1 MKGRNTMSKKTPRVY
16 TKANTLRQITLA
28 NMQKRPEKAAY
39 KYQNKEKEIV
49 EVTFA
54 DFYYTTE
61 KLISAIKKAGLAG
74 KRIAIIG
81 ETCPEWLEM
90 FFATI
95 SSGAVAI
102 PFDKELLVTEIK
114 GFIDISKADAIF
126 FSPKYAKKYTEL
138 KEAGALDN
146 LEYIIPADISEM
158 EGVEDKRVVPFY
170 DFIAGAEIETIMP
183 SEIMRAKPRG
193 EMCIMLFTSGTT
205 GSSKCVM
212 LSERNIMA
220 CANSA
225 CASTNFSDEDV
236 LLSVLPLHHTY
247 ELAINIAIA
256 MYGATVCIND
266 SLKTV
271 LKNLKLYKPT
281 GLVLVPLFLT
291 TFNKKIWDEV
301 KKKGMENKLKLGMT
315 ASNAMRF
322 VGIDMRDKLFSE
334 ILSAF
339 GGNLKKI
346 ICGGA
351 AMEASLMKTFDA
363 LGIEVC
369 EGYGITECSPLIAVN
384 PYYKRKIGSVGP
396 AVPCCEVRIDGEST
410 DEKGR
415 VVGEI
420 IVKGENVM
428 IGYYDNPEANAEV
441 FNDDGWFR
449 TGDLGYM
456 DSEGYIYITG
466 RKKSVIVLNNGKNV
480 FPEEIEEY
488 LGKIES
494 IKECVVVGRDK
505 GDGSEIM
512 LTAVVFPDFDA
523 YPADESIDNIAED
536 IKKQVLEINR
546 KLPSFKQIRNIDIR
560 KTEFEKTTTRKIKR
574 FLVK

>member
-1 MKGRNTMSKKTPRVY
+1 MSKKTPRVY

-28 NMQKRPEKAAY
+28 NMQKRPEKVAY
-39 KYQNKEKEIV
+39 KYQNREKEIV
-49 EVTFA
+49 DVTFA
-54 DFYYTTE
+54 DFYYTVE
-61 KLISAIKKAGLAG
+61 KLIAAIKKAGLEG

-90 FFATI
+90 FYATI

-114 GFIDISKADAIF
+114 GFIEISKADAIF

-138 KEAGALDN
+138 KEAGALDS
-146 LEYIIPADISEM
+146 LEYIIPADLSEM
-158 EGVEDKRVVPFY
+158 EGVDDKRVVPFY
-170 DFIAGAEIETIMP
+170 DFVAGAEAETIMP

-212 LSERNIMA
+212 LSERNIVA
-220 CANSA
+220 CANAA
-225 CASTNFSDEDV
+225 CESTNFSDEDV
-236 LLSVLPLHHTY
+236 LLSVLPIHHTY

-301 KKKGMENKLKLGMT
+301 KKKGMEKKLKMGMT
-315 ASNAMRF
+315 ASNAMRAF
-322 VGIDMRDKLFSE
+322 GIDMREKLFAE
-334 ILSAF
+334 ILAAF
-339 GGNLKKI
+339 GGNLQKI

-384 PYYKRKIGSVGP
+384 PYYKRKLGSVGP
-396 AVPCCEVRIDGEST
+396 AVPCCDVRIDGEST

-415 VVGEI
+415 VIGEI

-428 IGYYDNPEANAEV
+428 IGYYDNIEANLDV
-441 FNDDGWFR
+441 FTDDGWFR

-456 DSEGYIYITG
+456 DSDGYIYITG

-488 LGKIES
+488 LGKIEN

-523 YPADESIDNIAED
+523 YPEDEPIDNIADD
-536 IKKQVLEINR
+536 IKKQVLELNR
-546 KLPSFKQIRNIDIR
+546 SLPSFKQIRNIDIR

>member
-1 MKGRNTMSKKTPRVY
+1 MSKKTPRVY

-28 NMQKRPEKAAY
+28 NMQKRPEKVAY
-39 KYQNKEKEIV
+39 KYQNREKEIV
-49 EVTFA
+49 DVTFA

-61 KLISAIKKAGLAG
+61 KLIAAFKKSGLAG

-95 SSGAVAI
+95 SSGSVAI

-114 GFIDISKADAIF
+114 GFIEISKADAIF

-146 LEYIIPADISEM
+146 LEYIIPADLSEM
-158 EGVEDKRVVPFY
+158 EGVDDKRVVPFY
-170 DFIAGAEIETIMP
+170 DFISGAEIETIMP

-212 LSERNIMA
+212 LSERNIIA

-225 CASTNFSDEDV
+225 CESTNFSEEDV

-315 ASNAMRF
+315 VSNAMRF
-322 VGIDMRDKLFSE
+322 VGIDMREKLFSE

-351 AMEASLMKTFDA
+351 AMEASLMKSFDA

-384 PYYKRKIGSVGP
+384 PYYKRKVGSVGP

-428 IGYYDNPEANAEV
+428 IGYYDNPEANADV
-441 FNDDGWFR
+441 FTDDGWFR

-456 DSEGYIYITG
+456 DSDGYIYITG

-523 YPADESIDNIAED
+523 YPEDEPIDNIAED
-536 IKKQVLEINR
+536 IKKQVLDMNR
-546 KLPSFKQIRNIDIR
+546 NLPSFKQIRNIDIR

>member
-1 MKGRNTMSKKTPRVY
+1 MAKKTPRVY
-16 TKANTLRQITLA
+16 THANTFRQITLA
-28 NMQKRPEKAAY
+28 NMQKRPENTAY
-39 KYQNKEKEIV
+39 RYQNKAKEIID
-49 EVTFA
+49 VTFA
-54 DFYYTTE
+54 DFHYTTE
-61 KLISAIKKAGLAG
+61 KLIAALKKRGLAG

-81 ETCPEWLEM
+81 ETCPEWIET
-90 FFATI
+90 FFAVI
-95 SSGAVAI
+95 SSGSVAI
-102 PFDKELLVTEIK
+102 PFDKELLFTEIK
-114 GFIDISKADAIF
+114 GFMDISKADAIF
-126 FSPKYAKKYTEL
+126 FSPKYAKNYTAL
-138 KEAGALDN
+138 KESGALDN
-146 LEYIIPADISEM
+146 VECIIPANLSEM
-158 EGVEDKRVVPFY
+158 EGIEDERIVPFY
-170 DFIAGAEIETIMP
+170 DLVASADAETIMP
-183 SEIMRAKPRG
+183 SDIMRAKPRG
-193 EMCIMLFTSGTT
+193 EMCVMLFTSGTT

-220 CANSA
+220 CANAA
-225 CASTNFSDEDV
+225 CESTDFYDHDV

-247 ELAINIAIA
+247 ELAINVAIM

-266 SLKTV
+266 NLKNV
-271 LKNLKLYKPT
+271 LKNLKLFKPT

-301 KKKGMENKLKLGMT
+301 KKKGMEKKLKLGMT
-315 ASNAMRF
+315 ASNALRM
-322 VGIDMRDKLFSE
+322 VGVDMRDKLFSE
-334 ILSAF
+334 ILAAF

-351 AMEASLMKTFDA
+351 AMEASLMKTFDT
-363 LGIEVC
+363 LGITVC

-384 PYYKRKIGSVGP
+384 PYYKRKVGSVGP

-428 IGYYDNPEANAEV
+428 IGYYDNEEANHDV
-441 FNDDGWFR
+441 FTDDGWFR

-488 LGKIES
+488 LSKIEV

-523 YPADESIDNIAED
+523 YPDGEPIDNIADD
-536 IKKQVLEINR
+536 IKKQILDMNR
-546 KLPSFKQIRNIDIR
+546 QLPSFKQIRNIDIR

>member
-1 MKGRNTMSKKTPRVY
+1 MSKKTPRVY

-28 NMQKRPEKAAY
+28 NMQKRPEKVAY
-39 KYQNKEKEIV
+39 KYQNREKEIV
-49 EVTFA
+49 DVTFA
-54 DFYYTTE
+54 DFHYTTE
-61 KLISAIKKAGLAG
+61 KLIAAFKKTGLAG

-114 GFIDISKADAIF
+114 GFIEISKADAIF

-138 KEAGALDN
+138 KEAGALDS
-146 LEYIIPADISEM
+146 LEYIIPADLSEM
-158 EGVEDKRVVPFY
+158 EETEDDRIVPFY
-170 DFIAGAEIETIMP
+170 DFVTGAEAETIMP

-212 LSERNIMA
+212 LSERNIVA
-220 CANSA
+220 CANAA
-225 CASTNFSDEDV
+225 CESTNFSDEDV
-236 LLSVLPLHHTY
+236 LLSVLPIHHTY

-301 KKKGMENKLKLGMT
+301 KKKGMEKKLKMGMT
-315 ASNAMRF
+315 ASNAMRAF
-322 VGIDMRDKLFSE
+322 GIDMREKLFAE
-334 ILSAF
+334 ILAAF

-384 PYYKRKIGSVGP
+384 PYYKRKLGSVGP

-415 VVGEI
+415 VIGEI

-428 IGYYDNPEANAEV
+428 IGYYDNIEANLDV
-441 FNDDGWFR
+441 FTDDGWFR

-456 DSEGYIYITG
+456 DSDGYIYITG

-488 LGKIES
+488 LGKIEN

-523 YPADESIDNIAED
+523 YPEDEPIDNIADD
-536 IKKQVLEINR
+536 IKKQVLELNR
-546 KLPSFKQIRNIDIR
+546 SLPSFKQIRNIDIR
-560 KTEFEKTTTRKIKR
+560 KTEFEKTTTRKIRR

>member
-1 MKGRNTMSKKTPRVY
+1 MSKKTPRVY

-28 NMQKRPEKAAY
+28 NMQKRPEKVAY
-39 KYQNKEKEIV
+39 KYQNREKEIV
-49 EVTFA
+49 DVTFA

-61 KLISAIKKAGLAG
+61 KLIAAFKKSGLAG

-95 SSGAVAI
+95 SSGSVAI

-114 GFIDISKADAIF
+114 GFIEISKADAIF

-146 LEYIIPADISEM
+146 LEYIIPADLSEM
-158 EGVEDKRVVPFY
+158 EGVDDKRVVPFY
-170 DFIAGAEIETIMP
+170 DFISGAEIETIMP

-212 LSERNIMA
+212 LSERNIIA

-225 CASTNFSDEDV
+225 CESTNFSEEDV

-322 VGIDMRDKLFSE
+322 VGIDMREKLFSE

-351 AMEASLMKTFDA
+351 AMEASLMKSFDA

-428 IGYYDNPEANAEV
+428 IGYYDNPEANADV
-441 FNDDGWFR
+441 FTEDGWFR

-456 DSEGYIYITG
+456 DSDGYIYITG

-523 YPADESIDNIAED
+523 YPEDEPIDNIAED
-536 IKKQVLEINR
+536 IKKQVLDMNR
-546 KLPSFKQIRNIDIR
+546 NLPSFKQIRNIDIR

>member
-1 MKGRNTMSKKTPRVY
+1 MPRKTPRVY
-16 TKANTLRQITLA
+16 THANTLRQITLA
-28 NMQKRPEKAAY
+28 NMQKRPEKAAFR
-39 KYQNKEKEIV
+39 YQNKAKEIV
-49 EVTFA
+49 DVTYA
-54 DFYYTTE
+54 DFHYTTE
-61 KLISAIKKAGLAG
+61 KLIAAFKKKGLAG

-81 ETCPEWLEM
+81 ESCPEWLET
-90 FFATI
+90 FFAVI
-95 SSGAVAI
+95 SSGSVAI
-102 PFDKELLVTEIK
+102 PFDKELLFTEIK
-114 GFIDISKADAIF
+114 GFMDISKADAIF
-126 FSPKYAKKYTEL
+126 FSPKYAKNYAAL
-138 KEAGALDN
+138 KDAGALDN
-146 LEYIIPADISEM
+146 VELIIPADLSEM
-158 EGVEDKRVVPFY
+158 EGVEDERIVPFY
-170 DFIAGAEIETIMP
+170 DLVASAEAETIMP
-183 SEIMRAKPRG
+183 SDIMRAQPRG
-193 EMCIMLFTSGTT
+193 EMCVMLFTSGTT

-220 CANSA
+220 CTNAA
-225 CASTNFSDEDV
+225 CESTDFYDHDV

-247 ELAINIAIA
+247 ELAINVAIM
-256 MYGATVCIND
+256 MYGATICIND
-266 SLKTV
+266 SLKNV
-271 LKNLKLYKPT
+271 LKNLKLFKPT

-315 ASNAMRF
+315 ASNALRF
-322 VGIDMRDKLFSE
+322 VGVDMRDKLFSE
-334 ILSAF
+334 ILAAF
-339 GGNLKKI
+339 GGNLKKV

-351 AMEASLMKTFDA
+351 AMEASLMKTFDS
-363 LGIEVC
+363 LGITVC
-369 EGYGITECSPLIAVN
+369 EGYGITECSPLISVN
-384 PYYKRKIGSVGP
+384 PYYKRKLGSVGP

-420 IVKGENVM
+420 IVKGDNVM
-428 IGYYDNPEANAEV
+428 IGYYDNEEANHDV
-441 FNDDGWFR
+441 FTDDGWFR

-488 LGKIES
+488 LGKIEN

-512 LTAVVFPDFDA
+512 LTAVVYPDFDA
-523 YPADESIDNIAED
+523 YPADEPIDNIAAD
-536 IKKQVLEINR
+536 IKKQILDMNR
-546 KLPSFKQIRNIDIR
+546 QLPSFKQIRNIDIR